1 LFSLFFVDMFI
12 AACSYLAQ
20 TMCVAASN
28 CVLLCAA
35 VCTTV
40 CSSGKQYVAG
50 EAVIVL

>member
-1 LFSLFFVDMFI
+1 MFI

-20 TMCVAASN
+20 AMCVAASN
-28 CVLLCAA
+28 CVLLCVA

-40 CSSGKQYVAG
+40 CSNGKQCAAG